1 MTPRQEHLIYEF
13 GEFQLDALRR
23 VLSSRPDGKPLPI
36 TGKVFDTLLYF
47 VERAGQLL
55 DKHLLMQALWPGI
68 VVEEGNLTQTVH
80 TLRRVL
86 GERPEE
92 HRFIVTVPGRG
103 YRFVAAVRVETVVE
117 PDPVAAKET
126 AKETARK
133 TVIADNMST
142 HGPKRLALVTLAL
155 AVLGGLLF
163 LFLERPGGPPEAS
176 VAPSIAVLP
185 FVDMSPERNQAY
197 FADGLSEEILNLL
210 AQSASLRVIARTS
223 SFSFRNQ
230 NNDIATIARKLS
242 VTHILEGS
250 VRKSGDRIRIT
261 AQLVDCA
268 TSAHV
273 WSETYDREMKDV
285 LGVQEDIAAA
295 VAESL
300 RITLT
305 GTDPP
310 RRRETDST
318 EAFEHYLTGRY
329 FMNRRGAD
337 DVAKA
342 ADYFKQALQ
351 LDPGYA
357 RAWAGL
363 AGAYRDRLAVANP
376 IPNSTLRQWHEAVD
390 QALELGPNLAESH
403 VRAAQYYWYLG
414 DMTTAEQHCKRA
426 IALNPSD
433 AMVLSVSAGKA
444 VLKGHLSDAVLLQ
457 RRAVTVDPL
466 SAANRANLGIYLT
479 AAGNPDEAKAELE
492 KASEL
497 SPTQVDVYAD
507 IARVLIIQRR
517 FDEALVAARK
527 LPEGQLREHSLA
539 LVYQALGDAAA
550 ADATLAR
557 LLALATRPDAD
568 MLAKVAV
575 AEVYTFRGNSDEA
588 FKWLALASQQARE
601 DRGDMQELQMTQE
614 INVSPFFNRL
624 HADPRWQPVLASVA
638 VM

>member
-1 MTPRQEHLIYEF
+1 MEPRQEHLIYEF

-36 TGKVFDTLLYF
+36 TGKIFDTLLYF

-55 DKHLLMQALWPGI
+55 DKRLLMQALWPGI
-68 VVEEGNLTQTVH
+68 VVEESNLTQTIH

-103 YRFVAAVRVETVVE
+103 YRFVANVRVETVVE

-126 AKETARK
+126 AKET
-133 TVIADNMST
+133 VVADNMST

-185 FVDMSPERNQAY
+185 FVDMSPEHNQEY

-210 AQSASLRVIARTS
+210 AHSASLRVIARTS

-230 NNDIATIARKLS
+230 NNDIATIARKLN
-242 VTHILEGS
+242 VTHVLEGS
-250 VRKSGDRIRIT
+250 VRKSGERIRIT
-261 AQLVDCA
+261 AQLVDGA

-273 WSETYDREMKDV
+273 WSETYDREMKDA
-285 LGVQEDIAAA
+285 LGVQADIAAA

-300 RITLT
+300 QITLT

-318 EAFEHYLTGRY
+318 EAFEHYLAGRY

-337 DVAKA
+337 DVSKA

-363 AGAYRDRLAVANP
+363 AGAYHALTGANP
-376 IPNSTLRQWHEAVD
+376 IPDSTLRQWHEAVD
-390 QALELGPNLAESH
+390 QALALGPNLAESH

-414 DMTTAEQHCKRA
+414 DTTTADQHCKRA

-433 AMVLSVSAGKA
+433 ALVLSVSASKA
-444 VLKGHLSDAVLLQ
+444 VLEGHLSDAVLLQ
-457 RRAVTVDPL
+457 RSAVTVDPL
-466 SAANRANLGIYLT
+466 SAANRSNLGIYLA
-479 AAGNPDEAKAELE
+479 AAGNLDEAKAELE

-497 SPTQVDVYAD
+497 SPTRVDVYAD
-507 IARVLIIQRR
+507 IARVLILQRR
-517 FDEALVAARK
+517 FDEALVAAKK

-539 LVYQALGDAAA
+539 LVYQALGDAPA

-557 LLALATRPDAD
+557 LVALATQPDSD

-575 AEVYTFRGNSDEA
+575 AEVYTFRGNPDEA
-588 FKWLALASQQARE
+588 FKWLALASQQTRE
-601 DRGDMQELQMTQE
+601 DHGHMQELQMTQE
-614 INVSPFFNRL
+614 VNVSAFFNRL
-624 HADPRWQPVLASVA
+624 HVDPRWQSMLASVD

>member
-1 MTPRQEHLIYEF
+1 MEPRQEHLIYEF

-23 VLSSRPDGKPLPI
+23 VLLSRPDGRPLPI
-36 TGKVFDTLLYF
+36 TGKVFDTLLYL

-55 DKHLLMQALWPGI
+55 DKRLLMQALWPGI
-68 VVEEGNLTQTVH
+68 VVEESNLTQTIH

-103 YRFVAAVRVETVVE
+103 YRFVADVRVGTVVE
-117 PDPVAAKET
+117 PAPVAAKET
-126 AKETARK
+126 AKE

-185 FVDMSPERNQAY
+185 FVDMSPERNQEY

-210 AQSASLRVIARTS
+210 AHSTSLRVIARTS
-223 SFSFRNQ
+223 SFSFRNP
-230 NNDIATIARKLS
+230 NNDIATIARRLN
-242 VTHILEGS
+242 VTHVLEGS

-261 AQLVDCA
+261 AQLVDGT

-273 WSETYDREMKDV
+273 WSETYDREVKDV
-285 LGVQEDIAAA
+285 LGVQADIAAA

-300 RITLT
+300 QITLT

-318 EAFEHYLTGRY
+318 EAFEHYLAGRY

-337 DVAKA
+337 DVSKA
-342 ADYFKQALQ
+342 ADYLKQALQ

-363 AGAYRDRLAVANP
+363 AGTYHVLTWANP
-376 IPNSTLRQWHEAVD
+376 IPDSTLRQWREAVD
-390 QALELGPNLAESH
+390 QALALGPNLAESH

-414 DMTTAEQHCKRA
+414 DTTTADQHCKRA

-444 VLKGHLSDAVLLQ
+444 VLEGHLSDAVLLQ
-457 RRAVTVDPL
+457 RSAVTVDPL
-466 SAANRANLGIYLT
+466 SAANRANLGIYLS
-479 AAGNPDEAKAELE
+479 AAGNLDEAKAELE
-492 KASEL
+492 KAGEL
-497 SPTQVDVYAD
+497 SPTLVNVHAD
-507 IARVLIIQRR
+507 IAKVLIIQRR
-517 FDEALVAARK
+517 FDEALVAAKK

-557 LLALATRPDAD
+557 LLALATQPDAD

-575 AEVYTFRGNSDEA
+575 AEVYTFRGNPDEA
-588 FKWLALASQQARE
+588 FKWLALASQQTRE
-601 DRGDMQELQMTQE
+601 DRGHMQELQMTQE
-614 INVSPFFNRL
+614 VNVSPFFNRL
-624 HADPRWQPVLASVA
+624 HVDPRWQSVLASVD

>member
-1 MTPRQEHLIYEF
+1 MAPRQEHLIYEF

-36 TGKVFDTLLYF
+36 TGKIFDTLLYF

-55 DKHLLMQALWPGI
+55 DKRLLMQALWPGI
-68 VVEEGNLTQTVH
+68 VVEESNLTQTIH

-103 YRFVAAVRVETVVE
+103 YRFVADVRVETIVE
-117 PDPVAAKET
+117 PAPVAAKET
-126 AKETARK
+126 AKES
-133 TVIADNMST
+133 VIADNMST
-142 HGPKRLALVTLAL
+142 HGPKRLVLVTLAL

-163 LFLERPGGPPEAS
+163 LFLERPGGPPKAS

-223 SFSFRNQ
+223 SFSLRNQ
-230 NNDIATIARKLS
+230 NNDIATIARKLR
-242 VTHILEGS
+242 VTHVLEGS
-250 VRKSGDRIRIT
+250 VRKSGERIRIT
-261 AQLVDCA
+261 AQLVDGA

-285 LGVQEDIAAA
+285 LGVQADIAAA

-300 RITLT
+300 QVTLT

-318 EAFEHYLTGRY
+318 EAFEHYLAGRY

-337 DVAKA
+337 DVSNA
-342 ADYFKQALQ
+342 AAYLKQALQ

-363 AGAYRDRLAVANP
+363 AGAYRHMLLTGTNP
-376 IPNSTLRQWHEAVD
+376 IPDSTLRQWREAVD
-390 QALELGPNLAESH
+390 QALALGPNLAESH

-414 DMTTAEQHCKRA
+414 DTTTAEQHCKRA

-433 AMVLSVSAGKA
+433 AMVLSVSADKA
-444 VLKGHLSDAVLLQ
+444 VLEGHLNDAVLLQ
-457 RRAVTVDPL
+457 RSAVTVDPL
-466 SAANRANLGIYLT
+466 SAVNRANLGIYLT
-479 AAGNPDEAKAELE
+479 AAGNLDEAKAELE
-492 KASEL
+492 EASEL
-497 SPTQVDVYAD
+497 SPTRVNVHAD
-507 IARVLIIQRR
+507 IARVLILQRR
-517 FDEALVAARK
+517 FDEALVAAKK

-539 LVYQALGDAAA
+539 LVYQALGDAPA

-557 LLALATRPDAD
+557 LLALATQPGSD

-575 AEVYTFRGNSDEA
+575 AEVYTFRGNPDEA
-588 FKWLALASQQARE
+588 FKWLALASQQTRE
-601 DRGDMQELQMTQE
+601 DRGHMQGLQMTQE
-614 INVSPFFNRL
+614 VNVSPFFNRL
-624 HADPRWQPVLASVA
+624 HVDPRWQSMLASVD